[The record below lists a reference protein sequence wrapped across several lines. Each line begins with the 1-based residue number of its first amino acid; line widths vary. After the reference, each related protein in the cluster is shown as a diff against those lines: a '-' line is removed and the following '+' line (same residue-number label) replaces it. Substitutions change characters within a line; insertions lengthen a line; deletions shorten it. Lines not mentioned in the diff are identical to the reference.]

1 MKFRQKKVRK
11 GFTLI
16 ELIVVIAIISILS
29 AISVPRVIKYI
40 EDAKEVTNV
49 VTADDVYIALVAF
62 IATNPDF
69 HTNYKEYTVQ
79 DTFDYGKGLVYVKPE
94 CVEAYLSNVDVTS
107 DEMASL
113 RENEVRIEYSAV
125 NNKKDYNFEIQIG
138 GSEAD
143 RRAGKEYSIF
153 NYEKKK

>member
-16 ELIVVIAIISILS
+16 ELIVVIAIISILT
-29 AISVPRVIKYI
+29 AISVPRVTKYL

-49 VTADDVYIALVAF
+49 VTADMVYTALVAYM
-62 IATNPDF
+62 ATRPDF
-69 HTNYKEYTVQ
+69 HENYKQYTVQ

-94 CVEAYLSNVDVTS
+94 CIEPYLNNVEMTS
-107 DEMASL
+107 DEMAVL
-113 RENEVRIEYSAV
+113 KENEVRIEYSAV

-143 RRAGKEYSIF
+143 RKAGKEYGKF
-153 NYEKKK
+153 YYEEK